1 MVVFLMIRRPPRSTR
16 TDTLFPYTT
25 LFRSRGH
32 PAVAATPPSAQAYL
46 EACPSARGAGA
57 LHSGHRE
64 ADPDHADCRVRS
76 QCAPMRGLYRAELSR
91 LTAYCRADCCHH
103 ETIAPAPAA
112 ALSHVDPS
120 ATRNDQHHTLP
131 PQPPPLYR
139 LSNPHR

>member
-76 QCAPMRGLYRAELSR
+76 QCAPLRGLYRAELSR
-91 LTAYCRADCCHH
+91 LPAYCRADCCQ
-103 ETIAPAPAA
+103 IGR
-112 ALSHVDPS
+112 ALGRERVVQYWSISVG
-120 ATRNDQHHTLP
+120 AVELKKKKKEKNGKIE
-131 PQPPPLYR
+131 
-139 LSNPHR
+139 